1 MIKRLAPVLL
11 IPFFVLLFSPL
22 SADAASRSFNI
33 TAKQW
38 SFTPSTITVT
48 EGDVVTLNVTSVDVS
63 HGLAIS
69 QFGVNIPLSPG
80 VTASATF
87 TANKAGTYSFFCNV
101 ACGQGHGGMRG
112 TLTVQAAPVV
122 TNTNSS
128 TNTNTSTT
136 TNTNTGTTNTN
147 TTSVNTSQSATTNT
161 STTTTETSTP
171 AVTDPVAEAEAVN
184 ELELS
189 QDEPRTVNGSTN
201 QSASTDVSTD
211 INKKTTLPNANNQLN
226 VAVADASTDEPN
238 GSSSALGIGLIVVG
252 VVVFG
257 GVIFFGA
264 KKKSNN

>member
-1 MIKRLAPVLL
+1 MIKRLASVLL

-69 QFGVNIPLSPG
+69 QFGVNIRLSPG
-80 VTASATF
+80 VTTSATF
-87 TANKAGTYSFFCNV
+87 TANKVGTYSFFCNV

-128 TNTNTSTT
+128 INTNTSTT
-136 TNTNTGTTNTN
+136 TNTNTGTTN